1 MNDEYLW
8 NREGEPD
15 PEVARLEKLLAPVA
29 YDPAAHKASY
39 HRPSRRSLAI
49 PVAIAA
55 GLAVFGLFR
64 AAKPPVMPETGW
76 TVSMGGSEARAV
88 RQGEWLATP
97 AGATASVESSSVGE
111 LTIEPNSRLRLVE
124 SQDRRQRFDLQRG
137 VIHALIWAPPAQFA
151 VDTPSARTVDLGC
164 RYTLE
169 MTESGEGRLSVQ
181 LGWVAFQAGN
191 RESFIPA
198 GATCLTQPKT
208 GPGTPFFDDADARL
222 IQGLAQFDGR
232 GDSLETILGSAR
244 ARDALT
250 LWHLLSRTR
259 GEDRQRVYMRLAGLV
274 KLPDAANESAV
285 LKGDRAALDA
295 AWNALDLGDTAWWR
309 TWKRNW

>member
-15 PEVARLEKLLAPVA
+15 LEVARLEKLLAPLA
-29 YDPAAHKASY
+29 YDPAAHRARY
-39 HRPSRRSLAI
+39 HRPWHRSLAI
-49 PVAIAA
+49 PAAIAA
-55 GLAVFGLFR
+55 GLAIFGLFR
-64 AAKPPVMPETGW
+64 AAQPPALPETSW
-76 TVSMGGSEARAV
+76 TVSMAGSEARAL
-88 RQGEWLATP
+88 RQGEWLTTP
-97 AGATASVESSSVGE
+97 SNSTASVESSSVGE

-169 MTESGEGRLSVQ
+169 MSESGEGRLSVQ

-198 GATCLTQPKT
+198 GATCRTLPQA
-208 GPGTPFFDDADARL
+208 GPGTPFFDDADIRL
-222 IQGLAQFDGR
+222 IQGLAQFDRR

-244 ARDALT
+244 ARDGLT
-250 LWHLLSRTR
+250 LWHLLARTR
-259 GEDRQRVYMRLAGLV
+259 GEDRQRVYTRLAGLV
-274 KLPDAANESAV
+274 KLPDAANEFAV

-295 AWNALDLGDTAWWR
+295 AWNALDLGDTTWWR

>member
-29 YDPAAHKASY
+29 YDPAGHKAGY
-39 HRPSRRSLAI
+39 HRPSRRSFAV

-64 AAKPPVMPETGW
+64 AAQPPVMAETGW
-76 TVSMGGSEARAV
+76 TVSLAGSEARV
-88 RQGEWLATP
+88 LRQGEWLTTP
-97 AGATASVESSSVGE
+97 SNATASVESNSVGE
-111 LTIEPNSRLRLVE
+111 LTVEPNSRLRLVE

-198 GATCLTQPKT
+198 GATCRTLPNT

-222 IQGLAQFDGR
+222 IQGLAQFDR
-232 GDSLETILGSAR
+232 REDSLETILSAAR

-259 GEDRQRVYMRLAGLV
+259 GEDRQRVYTRLAGLV

-295 AWNALDLGDTAWWR
+295 AWNALELGDTAWWR